1 MGYLRAVN
9 QQLDKDVIW
18 QMLQPIPSHERETW
32 IKVGMALKSEL
43 GDGGFSL
50 FDEWS
55 KEAHNYESK
64 AAISTWRSFKGG
76 AVSIGSLVRL
86 AKEHGWRSNV
96 APRKIPSPKATKPPK
111 SQPNTSAYALRLWL
125 AADCHDSTVAGHQYA
140 KDKGIDWAAGAG
152 RGKARGSI
160 IETNADCIIVPIRTI
175 ETNKVQGV
183 QCINTEGRKQ
193 TFGSVSGGALILGN
207 TLDKSLPW
215 YVAEGWATAV
225 AMVFHHQNGNG
236 VCAVSFG
243 KTNQQNVAELIDKT
257 LKPKEVIILKEQ
269 D

>member
-1 MGYLRAVN
+1 
-9 QQLDKDVIW
+9 
-18 QMLQPIPSHERETW
+18 
-32 IKVGMALKSEL
+32 MALKSEL
-43 GDGGFSL
+43 GDDGFSL

-152 RGKARGSI
+152 RGGASGKI
-160 IETNADCIIVPIRTI
+160 IGKNADCIIVPIRNI
-175 ETNKVQGV
+175 QTNKVQGV
-183 QCINTEGRKQ
+183 QCIVSSENKQ
-193 TFGSVSGGALILGN
+193 NFGAVSGGALILGN
-207 TLDKSLPW
+207 TLDKSLTW
-215 YVAEGWATAV
+215 YVCEGWASAV
-225 AMVFHHQNGNG
+225 SMVFHHQKGNG
-236 VCAVSFG
+236 VCAASFG
-243 KTNQQNVAELIDKT
+243 KSNQRKVAELIAET
-257 LKPKEVIILKEQ
+257 YQPNEIVILEEV
-269 D
+269 DS

>member
-1 MGYLRAVN
+1 MSVPKHEI
-9 QQLDKDVIW
+9 DKDLIW
-18 QMLQPIPSHERETW
+18 QMLQPIPSHEREIW
-32 IKVGMALKSEL
+32 ITIGMALKSEL

-55 KEAHNYESK
+55 KQAHNYKSK
-64 AAISTWRSFKGG
+64 AVKSVWRSFKGSG
-76 AVSIGSLVRL
+76 VAIGSLVRL
-86 AKEHGWRSNV
+86 AKEHGWCNNSTPLKA
-96 APRKIPSPKATKPPK
+96 APPKATKPPK
-111 SQPNTSAYALRLWL
+111 PQPNTSAYALRLWL

-152 RGKARGSI
+152 RGNASGSI
-160 IETNADCIIVPIRTI
+160 IGPNADCIIVPIRTI

-183 QCINTEGRKQ
+183 QCINAQGSKQ
-193 TFGSVSGGALILGN
+193 TFGSISGGALILGN

-225 AMVFHHQNGNG
+225 AIVFHHQHGNG
-236 VCAVSFG
+236 VCAASFG
-243 KTNQQNVAELIDKT
+243 KSNQQNVAELIDKT